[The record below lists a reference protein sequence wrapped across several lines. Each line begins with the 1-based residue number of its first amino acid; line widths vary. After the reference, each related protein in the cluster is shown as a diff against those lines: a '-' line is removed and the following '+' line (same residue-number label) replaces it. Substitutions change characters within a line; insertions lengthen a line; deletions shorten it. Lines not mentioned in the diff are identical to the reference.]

1 MTLTLNVCPGA
12 GGFLEC
18 EAREERWKAGEGCAG
33 EQGQSRIALGPEDL
47 RPDLS
52 CVSYA
57 LEMNP
62 EH

>member
-12 GGFLEC
+12 GGFLGY
-18 EAREERWKAGEGCAG
+18 EAREETWKAGERCAD
-33 EQGQSRIALGPEDL
+33 EQGQSPIALGPEDL
-47 RPDLS
+47 RPGLS
-52 CVSYA
+52 CVSYT